1 MVSPLKNEL
10 RASYAGRS
18 VSHGRAVGKALHI
31 VGRKRQYFRAEIVE
45 GRVENEI
52 ARFRAAVTYSAKQLE
67 ALIAKPPTPNAADIF
82 DAHLLILESSSF
94 LDAVEEVIR
103 HDLVT
108 AEWATKTVT
117 EKLVSSQKASSDQ
130 HLRQKAVDIEDVS
143 ERVANALAGGQSPL
157 PPLPPNTVLVATE
170 LFPSTL
176 MEFAD
181 TPPVAIITERGGWT
195 SHTFILA
202 RETGIPA
209 VSGIKRV
216 NRRFDDGDIV
226 IVDGDHGTVT
236 VASEEDLEVSSRG
249 AVDLGAAAFGT
260 WDTDDSTEPGFRL
273 YVNVDST
280 AKVSRAV
287 EKGAAGVGLLRS
299 EYLFP
304 GIKGWPD
311 EERQFQAY
319 KAASEAADGL
329 EVRIRTF
336 DFDLDQVSFGGR
348 EPEKNPALG
357 MRAVRL
363 GLARER
369 SFRTQ
374 LRAILR
380 ANTNGNISII
390 LPMIAGVQDL
400 KQVRSLIDD
409 EFSRLEGVEFP
420 KIGAMIELP
429 SAVFVIDQILKYVD
443 FLSVGTNDLVQYTL
457 GVDRDDEMVSD
468 WYQSLHPAVL
478 RSIQIL
484 IESAKKAGKPVSLCG
499 EMAGLPFYIPLL
511 VGLGADE
518 FSIKLSSWSA
528 VRRIL
533 RSVEKTQAEEI
544 VRVVKELDTAQAV
557 EEALAAAYRT
567 YWPDLQ
573 LART

>member
-1 MVSPLKNEL
+1 M

-31 VGRKRQYFRAEIVE
+31 VGRKRQYFRAEIIE

-117 EKLVSSQKASSDQ
+117 EKLVSSQRASSDQ

-202 RETGIPA
+202 RESGIPA

-249 AVDLGAAAFGT
+249 AVDFGAAAFGT

-287 EKGAAGVGLLRS
+287 EKGAAGIGLLRS

-409 EFSRLEGVEFP
+409 EFSRLEGVKFP

-429 SAVFVIDQILKYVD
+429 SAVLVIDQILKYVD

>member
-1 MVSPLKNEL
+1 M

-18 VSHGRAVGKALHI
+18 VSRGRAVGRSLLV
-31 VGRKRQYFRAEIVE
+31 VGRKRQYFRSEIEEGAVE
-45 GRVENEI
+45 SEVS
-52 ARFRAAVTYSAKQLE
+52 RFRAAVAYASRQLE
-67 ALIAKPPTPNAADIF
+67 ALVAKPPTQNAADIF

-94 LDAVEEVIR
+94 LDAVEDVIEL
-103 HDLVT
+103 DLVT
-108 AEWATKTVT
+108 AEWAIKTVT
-117 EKLVSSQKASSDQ
+117 EKLVSSQRASADV

-143 ERVANALAGGQSPL
+143 ERVANALAGGKSPL
-157 PPLPPNTVLVATE
+157 PLLPPNTIVVATE

-181 TPPVAIITERGGWT
+181 SPPAAIITERGGWT

-202 RETGIPA
+202 RESGIPA

-216 NRRFDDGDIV
+216 NRRFDDGDV
-226 IVDGDHGTVT
+226 VVVDGDHGTVT
-236 VASEEDLEVSSRG
+236 FASEEDLDLSLASEH
-249 AVDLGAAAFGT
+249 DLGVAALGSLDADASPDPT
-260 WDTDDSTEPGFRL
+260 FRV

-280 AKVSRAV
+280 AKVSRAI
-287 EKGAAGVGLLRS
+287 EKGAVGIGLLRS

-319 KAASEAADGL
+319 KTAAEAAGGL

-369 SFRTQ
+369 NFRTQ

-380 ANTNGNISII
+380 ANTDGNVSII

-409 EFSRLEGVEFP
+409 EFSRLEGIDSPRV
-420 KIGAMIELP
+420 GAMIELP
-429 SAVFVIDQILKYVD
+429 SAVLVVDQILKYVD

-468 WYQSLHPAVL
+468 WYQSLHPAIL
-478 RSIQIL
+478 RSIERL
-484 IESAKKAGKPVSLCG
+484 IEAARSAGKPISLCG
-499 EMAGLPFYIPLL
+499 EMSGSPFYLPLL

-518 FSIKLSSWSA
+518 FSVKLSSLRS

-533 RSVEKTQAEEI
+533 GSIDRAQVEEI
-544 VRVVKELDTAQAV
+544 VRVVKGLDTAQAV

-567 YWPDLQ
+567 YWPDLH
-573 LART
+573 LTRT

>member
-1 MVSPLKNEL
+1 M

-18 VSHGRAVGKALHI
+18 VSRGRAVGRSLLV
-31 VGRKRQYFRAEIVE
+31 VGRKRQYFRAEIAEGAVE
-45 GRVENEI
+45 SEI
-52 ARFRAAVTYSAKQLE
+52 ARFRAAVAYASRQLE
-67 ALIAKPPTPNAADIF
+67 ALVAKPPTQNAGDIF

-94 LDAVEEVIR
+94 LDAVEGVIKQ
-103 HDLVT
+103 DLVT
-108 AEWATKTVT
+108 AEWAIKTVT
-117 EKLVSSQKASSDQ
+117 EKLVSSQRASADV

-143 ERVANALAGGQSPL
+143 ERVANALAGGKSPL
-157 PPLPPNTVLVATE
+157 PLLPPNTIVVATE

-181 TPPVAIITERGGWT
+181 SPPAAIITERGGWT

-202 RETGIPA
+202 RESGIPA

-226 IVDGDHGTVT
+226 VVDGDHGTVT
-236 VASEEDLEVSSRG
+236 FASEEDL
-249 AVDLGAAAFGT
+249 DLSLGSGHDVGAASVGSLDADASPDPAF
-260 WDTDDSTEPGFRL
+260 RV

-287 EKGAAGVGLLRS
+287 EKGAVGIGLLRS

-311 EERQFQAY
+311 EERQFEAY
-319 KAASEAADGL
+319 KAAAEAADGL

-369 SFRTQ
+369 NFRTQ

-380 ANTNGNISII
+380 ANTAGNVSII

-409 EFSRLEGVEFP
+409 EFSRLEGVKFP

-429 SAVFVIDQILKYVD
+429 SAVLVVDQILKYVD

-468 WYQSLHPAVL
+468 WYQSLHPAIL
-478 RSIQIL
+478 RSIERL
-484 IESAKKAGKPVSLCG
+484 VEAARSADKTVSLCG
-499 EMAGLPFYIPLL
+499 EMSGSPFYLPLL
-511 VGLGADE
+511 VGLGAEE
-518 FSIKLSSWSA
+518 FSVKLSSLRS

-533 RSVEKTQAEEI
+533 GSIDKAQVEEI
-544 VRVVKELDTAQAV
+544 VRVVKGLDTAQAV

-567 YWPDLQ
+567 YWPDLH
-573 LART
+573 LTRT

>member
-1 MVSPLKNEL
+1 M

-52 ARFRAAVTYSAKQLE
+52 ARFRAAITYSAEQLE

-94 LDAVEEVIR
+94 LNAVEEVIR

-117 EKLVSSQKASSDQ
+117 EKLVSSQRASSDQ
-130 HLRQKAVDIEDVS
+130 HLRQKVVDIEDVS

-202 RETGIPA
+202 RESGIPA

-236 VASEEDLEVSSRG
+236 VASEEELEVSSRG

-260 WDTDDSTEPGFRL
+260 WDTDDSTEPEFRL

-287 EKGAAGVGLLRS
+287 EKGAAGIGLLRS

-409 EFSRLEGVEFP
+409 EFSRLEGVKFP

>member
-45 GRVENEI
+45 SRVENEI
-52 ARFRAAVTYSAKQLE
+52 ARFRAAVTYSAEQLE

-117 EKLVSSQKASSDQ
+117 EKLVSSQRASSDQ

-202 RETGIPA
+202 RESGIPA

-236 VASEEDLEVSSRG
+236 VASEEDLEVSSTG

-260 WDTDDSTEPGFRL
+260 WETDDSTEPGFRL

-287 EKGAAGVGLLRS
+287 EKGAAGIGLLRS

-409 EFSRLEGVEFP
+409 EFSRLEGVKFP

-429 SAVFVIDQILKYVD
+429 SAVLVIDQILKYVD

>member
-1 MVSPLKNEL
+1 MVSPLQNEL

-52 ARFRAAVTYSAKQLE
+52 ARFRAAITYSAEQLE

-117 EKLVSSQKASSDQ
+117 EKLVSSQRASSDQ

-409 EFSRLEGVEFP
+409 EFSRLEGVKFP

>member
-117 EKLVSSQKASSDQ
+117 EKLMSSQRASSDQ

-202 RETGIPA
+202 RESGIPA

-280 AKVSRAV
+280 AKVFRAV
-287 EKGAAGVGLLRS
+287 EKGAAGIGLLRS

-409 EFSRLEGVEFP
+409 EFSRLEGVKFP

-429 SAVFVIDQILKYVD
+429 SAVLVIDQILKYVD

-544 VRVVKELDTAQAV
+544 VRVVKELDAAQAV

>member
-1 MVSPLKNEL
+1 MVSPLKNEM

-18 VSHGRAVGKALHI
+18 VSRGRAVGRSLLV
-31 VGRKRQYFRAEIVE
+31 VGRKRQYFRAEIAEGAVE
-45 GRVENEI
+45 SEI
-52 ARFRAAVTYSAKQLE
+52 ARFRAAVAYASRQLE
-67 ALIAKPPTPNAADIF
+67 ALVAKPPTQNAGDIF

-94 LDAVEEVIR
+94 LDAVEGVIKQ
-103 HDLVT
+103 DLVT
-108 AEWATKTVT
+108 AEWAIKTVT
-117 EKLVSSQKASSDQ
+117 EKLVSSQRASADV

-143 ERVANALAGGQSPL
+143 ERVANALAGGKSPL
-157 PPLPPNTVLVATE
+157 PLLPPNTIVVATE

-181 TPPVAIITERGGWT
+181 SPPAAIITERGGWT

-202 RETGIPA
+202 RESGIPA

-226 IVDGDHGTVT
+226 VVDGDHGTVT
-236 VASEEDLEVSSRG
+236 FASEEDL
-249 AVDLGAAAFGT
+249 DLSLGSGHDVGAASVGSLDADASPDPAF
-260 WDTDDSTEPGFRL
+260 RV

-287 EKGAAGVGLLRS
+287 EKGAVGIGLLRS

-311 EERQFQAY
+311 EERQFEAY
-319 KAASEAADGL
+319 KAAAEAADGL

-369 SFRTQ
+369 NFRTQ

-380 ANTNGNISII
+380 ANTAGNVSII

-409 EFSRLEGVEFP
+409 EFSRLEGVKFP

-429 SAVFVIDQILKYVD
+429 SAVLVVDQILKYVD

-468 WYQSLHPAVL
+468 WYQSLHPAIL
-478 RSIQIL
+478 RSIERL
-484 IESAKKAGKPVSLCG
+484 VEAARSADKTVSLCG
-499 EMAGLPFYIPLL
+499 EMSGSPFYLPLL
-511 VGLGADE
+511 VGLGAEE
-518 FSIKLSSWSA
+518 FSVKLSSLRS

-533 RSVEKTQAEEI
+533 GSIDKAQVEEI
-544 VRVVKELDTAQAV
+544 VRVVKGLDTAQAV

-567 YWPDLQ
+567 YWPDLH
-573 LART
+573 LTRT

>member
-1 MVSPLKNEL
+1 M

-18 VSHGRAVGKALHI
+18 VSRGRAVGRSLLV
-31 VGRKRQYFRAEIVE
+31 VGRKRQYFRAEIAEGAVE
-45 GRVENEI
+45 SEI
-52 ARFRAAVTYSAKQLE
+52 ARFRAAVAYASRQLE
-67 ALIAKPPTPNAADIF
+67 ALVAKPPTQNAGDIF

-94 LDAVEEVIR
+94 LDAVEGVIKQ
-103 HDLVT
+103 DLVT
-108 AEWATKTVT
+108 AEWAIKTVT
-117 EKLVSSQKASSDQ
+117 EKLVSSQRASADV

-143 ERVANALAGGQSPL
+143 ERVANALAGGKSPL
-157 PPLPPNTVLVATE
+157 PLLPPNTIVVATE

-181 TPPVAIITERGGWT
+181 SPPAAIITERGGWT

-202 RETGIPA
+202 RESGIPA

-216 NRRFDDGDIV
+216 NRRFDDGDV
-226 IVDGDHGTVT
+226 VVVDGDHGTVT
-236 VASEEDLEVSSRG
+236 FASEEDL
-249 AVDLGAAAFGT
+249 DLSLGSEHDVGAASVGSLDADASPDPT
-260 WDTDDSTEPGFRL
+260 FRV

-280 AKVSRAV
+280 AKVSRAI
-287 EKGAAGVGLLRS
+287 EKGAVGIGLLRS

-319 KAASEAADGL
+319 KTAAEAAGGL

-369 SFRTQ
+369 NFRTQ

-380 ANTNGNISII
+380 ANTDGNVSII

-409 EFSRLEGVEFP
+409 EFSRLEGIDSPRV
-420 KIGAMIELP
+420 GAMIELP
-429 SAVFVIDQILKYVD
+429 SAVLVVDQILKYVD

-468 WYQSLHPAVL
+468 WYQSLHPAIL
-478 RSIQIL
+478 RSIERL
-484 IESAKKAGKPVSLCG
+484 IEAARSAGKPISLCG
-499 EMAGLPFYIPLL
+499 EMSGSPFYLPLL

-518 FSIKLSSWSA
+518 FSVKLSSLRS

-533 RSVEKTQAEEI
+533 GSIDRAQVEEI
-544 VRVVKELDTAQAV
+544 VRVVKGLDTAQAV

-567 YWPDLQ
+567 YWPDLH
-573 LART
+573 LTRT

>member
-1 MVSPLKNEL
+1 M

-18 VSHGRAVGKALHI
+18 VSRGRAVGRSLLV
-31 VGRKRQYFRAEIVE
+31 VGRKRQYFRAEIAEGAVE
-45 GRVENEI
+45 SEI
-52 ARFRAAVTYSAKQLE
+52 ARFRAAVAYASRQLE
-67 ALIAKPPTPNAADIF
+67 ALVAKPPTQNAGDIF

-94 LDAVEEVIR
+94 LDAVEDVIKL
-103 HDLVT
+103 DLVT
-108 AEWATKTVT
+108 AEWAIKTVT
-117 EKLVSSQKASSDQ
+117 EKLVSSQRASADV

-143 ERVANALAGGQSPL
+143 ERVANALAGGKSPL
-157 PPLPPNTVLVATE
+157 PLLPPNTIVVATE

-181 TPPVAIITERGGWT
+181 SPPAAIITERGGWT

-202 RETGIPA
+202 RESGIPA

-226 IVDGDHGTVT
+226 VVDGDHGTVT
-236 VASEEDLEVSSRG
+236 FASEEDL
-249 AVDLGAAAFGT
+249 DLSLGSGHDVGAASVGSLDADASPDPAF
-260 WDTDDSTEPGFRL
+260 RV

-287 EKGAAGVGLLRS
+287 EKGAVGIGLLRS

-311 EERQFQAY
+311 EERQFEAY
-319 KAASEAADGL
+319 KAAAEAADGL

-369 SFRTQ
+369 NFRTQ

-380 ANTNGNISII
+380 ANTAGNVSII

-409 EFSRLEGVEFP
+409 EFSRLEGVKFP

-429 SAVFVIDQILKYVD
+429 SAVLVVDQILKYVD

-468 WYQSLHPAVL
+468 WYQSLHPAIL
-478 RSIQIL
+478 RSIERL
-484 IESAKKAGKPVSLCG
+484 VEAARSADKTVSLCG
-499 EMAGLPFYIPLL
+499 EMSGSPFYLPLL
-511 VGLGADE
+511 VGLGAEE
-518 FSIKLSSWSA
+518 FSVKLSSLRS

-533 RSVEKTQAEEI
+533 GSIDKAQVEEI
-544 VRVVKELDTAQAV
+544 VRVVKGLDTAQAV

-567 YWPDLQ
+567 YWPDLH
-573 LART
+573 LTRT

>member
-1 MVSPLKNEL
+1 LVSPLKNEL

-18 VSHGRAVGKALHI
+18 VSRGRAVGSVLHI

-45 GRVENEI
+45 GQVDNEI
-52 ARFRAAVTYSAKQLE
+52 ARFRGAVAYSARQLE
-67 ALIAKPPTPNAADIF
+67 ALIAKPPTQNAADIF

-94 LDAVEEVIR
+94 LDAVEEVIKQ
-103 HDLVT
+103 DLVT

-117 EKLVSSQKASSDQ
+117 EKLVSSQRASTDP

-157 PPLPPNTVLVATE
+157 PPLPPHTVLVATE

-176 MEFAD
+176 MEFAE
-181 TPPVAIITERGGWT
+181 TPPAAIITERGGWT

-202 RETGIPA
+202 RESGIPA

-236 VASEEDLEVSSRG
+236 LASKADL
-249 AVDLGAAAFGT
+249 DLSISGGLDIAAASVGSL
-260 WDTDDSTEPGFRL
+260 DADASPDPAFRV
-273 YVNVDST
+273 YVNVDNT

-287 EKGAAGVGLLRS
+287 EKGALGIGLLRS

-319 KAASEAADGL
+319 KAAAEAAGGL

-380 ANTNGNISII
+380 ANTWGNISII

-409 EFSRLEGVEFP
+409 EFSRLEGVKFP

-429 SAVFVIDQILKYVD
+429 SAVLVIDQILKYVD

-468 WYQSLHPAVL
+468 WYQSLHPAVI
-478 RSIQIL
+478 RSIERL
-484 IESAKKAGKPVSLCG
+484 IEAAKAAGKPISLCG

-518 FSIKLSSWSA
+518 FSIKLTSWPA

-533 RSVEKTQAEEI
+533 KSIDRTQVEEI

-567 YWPDLQ
+567 YWPDLHLTQ
-573 LART
+573 T

>member
-1 MVSPLKNEL
+1 
-10 RASYAGRS
+10 
-18 VSHGRAVGKALHI
+18 
-31 VGRKRQYFRAEIVE
+31 
-45 GRVENEI
+45 
-52 ARFRAAVTYSAKQLE
+52 
-67 ALIAKPPTPNAADIF
+67 
-82 DAHLLILESSSF
+82 
-94 LDAVEEVIR
+94 
-103 HDLVT
+103 
-108 AEWATKTVT
+108 
-117 EKLVSSQKASSDQ
+117 
-130 HLRQKAVDIEDVS
+130 
-143 ERVANALAGGQSPL
+143 
-157 PPLPPNTVLVATE
+157 
-170 LFPSTL
+170 

-202 RETGIPA
+202 RESGIPA

-236 VASEEDLEVSSRG
+236 VASEEDLEVSSTG

-260 WDTDDSTEPGFRL
+260 WETDDSTEPGFRL

-287 EKGAAGVGLLRS
+287 EKGAAGIGLLRS

-409 EFSRLEGVEFP
+409 EFSRLEGVKFP

-429 SAVFVIDQILKYVD
+429 SAVLVIDQILKYVD